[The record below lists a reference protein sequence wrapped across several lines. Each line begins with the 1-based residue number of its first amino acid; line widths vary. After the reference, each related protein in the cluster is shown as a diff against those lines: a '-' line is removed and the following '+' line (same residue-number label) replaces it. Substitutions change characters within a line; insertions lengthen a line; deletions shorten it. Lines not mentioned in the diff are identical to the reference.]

1 MINKDL
7 SGNRTGE
14 IGETGPSEAAD
25 FGGAAADAV
34 GLRKALRRFATGVT
48 VVTTRRDD
56 GVPLGLTVNSF
67 GSVSL
72 DPPLVLW
79 NLSRASP
86 NLEAF
91 QTAEHF
97 AINLLSHHQ
106 MELARRFA
114 APHTDRFASLAWH
127 GGLGGAPVID
137 GSAAV
142 FECSRFAE
150 YPGGDHVIFLGR
162 VDRLTTADHRP
173 LLFFDGGF
181 CAAPPEVS
189 R

>member
-1 MINKDL
+1 MVEMDAL
-7 SGNRTGE
+7 S
-14 IGETGPSEAAD
+14 PSQVPD
-25 FGGAAADAV
+25 FGGAAADAAC
-34 GLRKALRRFATGVT
+34 LRQALRRFATGVT
-48 VVTTRRDD
+48 IVTTCRDD

-86 NLEAF
+86 NLETF
-91 QTAEHF
+91 QNAEHF

-106 MELARRFA
+106 LELARRFA
-114 APHTDRFASLAWH
+114 APHTDRFASSAWH

-162 VDRLTTADHRP
+162 VDRLTTADHTP
-173 LLFFDGGF
+173 LVFFDGGF
-181 CAAPPEVS
+181 CAAPEVS

>member
-1 MINKDL
+1 MINKER
-7 SGNRTGE
+7 SGNLAAE
-14 IGETGPSEAAD
+14 IGETSPSEAAD
-25 FGGAAADAV
+25 FGSAVADAAC
-34 GLRKALRRFATGVT
+34 LRQALRRFATGVT
-48 VVTTRRDD
+48 IVTTRRDD

-79 NLSRASP
+79 NLSRSSP

-91 QTAEHF
+91 QNAEHF

-114 APHTDRFASLAWH
+114 APHTDRFGNLAWH
-127 GGLGGAPVID
+127 DGLGGAPVID

-162 VDRLTTADHRP
+162 VDRLTTADHTP
-173 LLFFDGGF
+173 LVFFDGSF
-181 CAAPPEVS
+181 CAAPKVS

>member
-1 MINKDL
+1 MA
-7 SGNRTGE
+7 E
-14 IGETGPSEAAD
+14 PGPAGAMDPDVQMTDAA
-25 FGGAAADAV
+25 
-34 GLRKALRRFATGVT
+34 GLRQALRRFATGVT
-48 VVTTRRDD
+48 IVTARRDD
-56 GVPLGLTVNSF
+56 GAPIGLTVNSF

-86 NLEAF
+86 NLRAF
-91 QTAEHF
+91 QLAEHF

-114 APHTDRFASLAWH
+114 APHPDRFASLTWQE
-127 GGLGGAPVID
+127 GLGGAPVID

-173 LLFFDGGF
+173 LVFFDGGF
-181 CAAPPEVS
+181 HAAPPAAP

>member
-1 MINKDL
+1 MAEP
-7 SGNRTGE
+7 GPVRTMD
-14 IGETGPSEAAD
+14 PAV
-25 FGGAAADAV
+25 AAAEATC
-34 GLRKALRRFATGVT
+34 LRQALRRFATGVT
-48 VVTTRRDD
+48 IVTTRRGD
-56 GVPLGLTVNSF
+56 GAPIGLTVNSF

-79 NLSRASP
+79 NLSRTSP

-91 QTAEHF
+91 QNAEHF

-114 APHTDRFASLAWH
+114 LPHADRFASLPWQE
-127 GGLGGAPVID
+127 GLGGAPVID

-162 VDRLTTADHRP
+162 VDRLSTADHTP
-173 LLFFDGGF
+173 LVFFDGGF
-181 CAAPPEVS
+181 HAAPPAVS

>member
-1 MINKDL
+1 MAEPG
-7 SGNRTGE
+7 SVRAM
-14 IGETGPSEAAD
+14 GP
-25 FGGAAADAV
+25 GGAADEAAC
-34 GLRKALRRFATGVT
+34 LRQALRRFATGVT
-48 VVTTRRDD
+48 IVTARRDD
-56 GVPLGLTVNSF
+56 GAPIGLTVNSF
-67 GSVSL
+67 SSVSL

-86 NLEAF
+86 NLAAF
-91 QTAEHF
+91 QRAEHF

-106 MELARRFA
+106 RELARRFA
-114 APHTDRFASLAWH
+114 APHADRFASLTWRE
-127 GGLGGAPVID
+127 GLGGAPVID

-162 VDRLTTADHRP
+162 VDRLTTADHTP
-173 LLFFDGGF
+173 LVFFDGGF
-181 CAAPPEVS
+181 HAAPPAAS